1 MKFIGVRRGFHLN
14 LRQVIQALCDR
25 AIAER
30 DEFTRLDQEVGDG
43 DFGVNIERGAIAVRA
58 TIHDAEES
66 VETSRLLTAIG
77 RKLNAAGCGTSGTLL
92 SFAILAGA
100 KQCQS
105 LTSFLQAA
113 LVKIQTAGE
122 TTVGD
127 KTMVDALFPAV
138 QVLTQGGSLE
148 EAAAAAREGEL
159 QTCQML
165 GKRGRAFY
173 SQSRAL
179 GVPDPGAHLIA
190 VLFSEAARCCVH
202 QDSQ

>member
-1 MKFIGVRRGFHLN
+1 LN

-43 DFGVNIERGAIAVRA
+43 DFGVNIERGAIAVRS

-66 VETSRLLTAIG
+66 VETSKLLTAIG

-100 KQCQS
+100 KQCQNR
-105 LTSFLQAA
+105 TSFLQAA

-122 TTVGD
+122 TKIGD

-138 QVLTQGGSLE
+138 EVLTQGGSLE

-190 VLFSEAARCCVH
+190 VLFSEAARCCVQ